1 MEVNTYT
8 ARVTRD
14 EDAWMIEVPEVERVT
29 QALSLRQVEE
39 MARDLIAIMTDT
51 EPDSFELVIE
61 WPTDIATSLD
71 AYRAK
76 VAAAEK
82 AAEDAVQARLDA
94 AATLQ
99 GEGATVRDIGA
110 LMGVSFQRAQQIIE
124 AARKASGADVAL
136 PERTVLFDARVETR
150 QVRRQA
156 TRDQVKP

>member
-29 QALSLRQVEE
+29 QALNLRQVEE

-82 AAEDAVQARLDA
+82 AAEDAAQARQDA

-150 QVRRQA
+150 QVRRQSK
-156 TRDQVKP
+156 REQVKP